1 MNDTAASFEQ
11 RGKLTRGAAMAS
23 VAVASIL
30 LLLKAYALWR
40 TQSVAVLGSLADT
53 TLDLV
58 ASIVTLLGVHWA
70 AQPADQQHRFGHGK
84 AEALA
89 SLFQVTLIGMA
100 ALGLAGESVH
110 RLLTGVHAT
119 AGAGEGIGV
128 SLIAI
133 VLSLA
138 LVLYQ
143 KRVIARTGSL
153 AIGTDNL
160 HYKSD
165 FYLNLSVIVALV
177 LDQYLGVKGA
187 DALFGVGIALWLG
200 WNAWHAAGEAVDHL
214 MDKEWSIE
222 ERQHFLEV
230 ASRHPELRGI
240 HDMRT
245 RSSGAHRFVQFHASV
260 DPNMTVRA
268 AHDVMDEI
276 EAALM
281 REFPGVDVL
290 IHFDPEGHVEG
301 GDDLLRGLEAEKLLA
316 QESAAAT
323 VSPAETIPPAGS
335 ATA

>member
-1 MNDTAASFEQ
+1 MSETAANFEQ
-11 RGKLTRGAAMAS
+11 RGKLTRNAALAS

-58 ASIVTLLGVHWA
+58 ASVVTLLGVHWA
-70 AQPADQQHRFGHGK
+70 AQPADEQHRYGHGK

-100 ALGLAGESVH
+100 ALGLAGESIH
-110 RLLTGVHAT
+110 RLMTGVHST
-119 AGAGEGIGV
+119 AGASEGIGV

-177 LDQYLGVKGA
+177 LDQYLRISGA

-200 WNAWHAAGEAVDHL
+200 RSAWVAAGEAVDHL

-222 ERQHFLEV
+222 ERQHFIEV
-230 ASRHPELRGI
+230 ASRHPQLHGI

-260 DPNMTVRA
+260 DPNMTIRA

-276 EAALM
+276 EAELAKD
-281 REFPGVDVL
+281 FPGVDIL
-290 IHFDPEGHVEG
+290 IHPDPEGHVEG
-301 GDDLLRGLEAEKLLA
+301 GDDPLRGLAAEELLA
-316 QESAAAT
+316 REDGQ
-323 VSPAETIPPAGS
+323 GK
-335 ATA
+335 

>member
-1 MNDTAASFEQ
+1 MSEAAANFEQ
-11 RGKLTRGAAMAS
+11 RGKLTRNAALAS
-23 VAVASIL
+23 VAVATIL

-40 TQSVAVLGSLADT
+40 TESVAVLGSLADT

-70 AQPADQQHRFGHGK
+70 AQPADEQHRYGHGK

-89 SLFQVTLIGMA
+89 SLFQVILIGMA
-100 ALGLAGESVH
+100 ALGLAGESIH
-110 RLLTGVHAT
+110 RLITGAHAT
-119 AGAGEGIGV
+119 AGASEGIGV

-133 VLSLA
+133 VLSFA

-177 LDQYLGVKGA
+177 LDQYLRISGA

-200 WNAWHAAGEAVDHL
+200 WNAWEAAGDAVDHL
-214 MDKEWSIE
+214 MDKEWSVE
-222 ERQHFLEV
+222 ERQHFIEV
-230 ASRHPELRGI
+230 ASRHPALRGM

-260 DPNMTVRA
+260 DPNMTIRA

-276 EAALM
+276 EAELA
-281 REFPGVDVL
+281 RDFPGVDIL
-290 IHFDPEGHVEG
+290 IHPDPEGHVEA
-301 GDDLLRGLEAEKLLA
+301 GDDPLRGLAAEELLA
-316 QESAAAT
+316 REDS
-323 VSPAETIPPAGS
+323 GGK
-335 ATA
+335 

>member
-1 MNDTAASFEQ
+1 MSEAAASFEQ
-11 RGKLTRGAAMAS
+11 RGRLTRNAALAS
-23 VAVASIL
+23 VAVAAIL

-40 TQSVAVLGSLADT
+40 TGSVAVLGSLADT
-53 TLDLV
+53 SLDLV

-70 AQPADQQHRFGHGK
+70 AQPADEQHRYGHGK

-89 SLFQVTLIGMA
+89 SLFQVILIGMA
-100 ALGLAGESVH
+100 ALGLAGESIH

-177 LDQYLGVKGA
+177 LDQYLRISGA

-200 WNAWHAAGEAVDHL
+200 WSAWTAAGAAVDHL

-222 ERQHFLEV
+222 ERQHFIEV
-230 ASRHPELRGI
+230 ATRHPQLRGM

-260 DPNMTVRA
+260 DPNMTIRA

-276 EAALM
+276 EAELA
-281 REFPGVDVL
+281 RDFPGVDIL
-290 IHFDPEGHVEG
+290 IHPDPEGHVEA
-301 GDDLLRGLEAEKLLA
+301 GDDPLRGLAAEELLA
-316 QESAAAT
+316 RED
-323 VSPAETIPPAGS
+323 GHGK
-335 ATA
+335 